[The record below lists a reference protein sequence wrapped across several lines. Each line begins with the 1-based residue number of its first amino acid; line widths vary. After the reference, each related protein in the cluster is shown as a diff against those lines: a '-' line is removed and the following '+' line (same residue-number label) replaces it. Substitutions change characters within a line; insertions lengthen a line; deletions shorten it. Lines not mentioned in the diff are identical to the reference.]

1 MKKISEA
8 IKRRPIIGW
17 AIFVVVLIIVF
28 LLGLLAA
35 SITERRA
42 EIATLYSNKKVE
54 IKGSTLILLSGGL
67 TIRGN
72 MIHGLKPK
80 IWIFKVSIMGI

>member
-1 MKKISEA
+1 MQKLSQA
-8 IKRRPIIGW
+8 IKNRPIIGW
-17 AIFVVVLIIVF
+17 SIFAVVMVAVF

-54 IKGSTLILLSGGL
+54 IKGINTHSEQ
-67 TIRGN
+67 
-72 MIHGLKPK
+72 
-80 IWIFKVSIMGI
+80 WGINYPREYNT